1 MMEKL
6 FLHSDL
12 AGKTRLLWENGK
24 LISDRSDGEHRI
36 TLYKLFSFYV
46 EVYCDLDFT
55 TIEDVR
61 LVRSSG
67 QLLAYDLNNEL
78 YFVEQDF

>member
-1 MMEKL
+1 MEKL
-6 FLHSDL
+6 FLQSDL
-12 AGKTRLLWENGK
+12 AGKTMLLWESGK
-24 LISDRSDGEHRI
+24 LISDRSDMDHRI

-61 LVRSSG
+61 MVRSVR
-67 QLLAYDLNNEL
+67 QLLAYNLSILFKEEW
-78 YFVEQDF
+78 FI

>member
-1 MMEKL
+1 MEKI
-6 FLHSDL
+6 FLQSDL
-12 AGKTRLLWENGK
+12 AGKMRLLWENGK
-24 LISDRSDGEHRI
+24 LLSDRSDEEHRI

-61 LVRSSG
+61 LVKTTR
-67 QLLAYDLNNEL
+67 QLLAYDLNNDL
-78 YFVEQDF
+78 YFATRDF

>member
-1 MMEKL
+1 MEKI
-6 FLHSDL
+6 FLQSDL
-12 AGKTRLLWENGK
+12 AGRTRLLWENGK
-24 LISDRSDGEHRI
+24 LISDRSDEEHRI

-61 LVRSSG
+61 LVRSPR
-67 QLLAYDLNNEL
+67 QFFAYDLNNEL
-78 YFVEQDF
+78 YFADQDF